1 MVYENPGLTLS
12 NGSCPMISQ
21 GFVDFPPGWF
31 QRFFPRKSPCPSH
44 LATDLAAVQ
53 LRAPRRHP
61 RDRHHR
67 ASDGRHTSHFSNT
80 SGAAQGGDKWCMVDE
95 EIASAAWDYVV
106 FCFFFCVFFV
116 LFVLCVLGFMMF
128 HFVLLNIFYLL

>member
-31 QRFFPRKSPCPSH
+31 QRFIPRKSPCPSH

-80 SGAAQGGDKWCMVDE
+80 SGAAQGGAKWCMVDE

-106 FCFFFCVFFV
+106 FCFFFVCFLCFLFCVFWV
-116 LFVLCVLGFMMF
+116 L
-128 HFVLLNIFYLL
+128 

>member
-21 GFVDFPPGWF
+21 GFVDFLDGSNG
-31 QRFFPRKSPCPSH
+31 FFPRKSPCPSH

-67 ASDGRHTSHFSNT
+67 ASDGRHASHFSNT

-95 EIASAAWDYVV
+95 EIASAAWGLCG
-106 FCFFFCVFFV
+106 FMFLLCVFFV
-116 LFVLCVLGFMMF
+116 FLVLCVFGFMMF
-128 HFVLLNIFYLL
+128 YVVVLHIYYLL